1 MAFEGNEND
10 FYELWRSVFVLQ
22 IDVICAWERA
32 FGGYKDGFWAYLFQ
46 VINVLDDV
54 IGIYKQYVVETQKK
68 SLWMMN
74 IVPLINKQYVV
85 ETPKKSLWMMNIVF
99 LN

>member
-1 MAFEGNEND
+1 MRLGESFWCLKE
-10 FYELWRSVFVLQ
+10 W
-22 IDVICAWERA
+22 
-32 FGGYKDGFWAYLFQ
+32 FWAYLFR
-46 VINVLDDV
+46 VINVLYDV

-85 ETPKKSLWMMNIVF
+85 ETQKKGSWMMNIVF